1 MAAPAPA
8 VATSA
13 RVSLLKPRLLVAGAV
28 LTLTATLYFDLW
40 TGRTSPE
47 VLLSRNFDAQVLDL
61 PAPDFT
67 VQRMDGTAVRLSD
80 LRGKVVFLN
89 FWATWCAPCRQEFP
103 ELEKMAEELKG
114 LPLEMVAVS
123 GDDGWEDVKKFLG
136 PKGSKM
142 TIALDQSKTTPH
154 LYGTEKF
161 PESYVIDQRGR
172 MRLRFISV
180 QPWTDERIQRYL
192 EWLAHQG

>member
-1 MAAPAPA
+1 MARAP
-8 VATSA
+8 VASPLRP
-13 RVSLLKPRLLVAGAV
+13 RVLVAGAV
-28 LTLTATLYFDLW
+28 LVLTATLYFDLW
-40 TGRTSPE
+40 TGRTPPE

-67 VQRMDGTAVRLSD
+67 VQRMDGTAVRLSE
-80 LRGKVVFLN
+80 LRGKVVFVN
-89 FWATWCAPCRQEFP
+89 FWATWCAPCREEFP
-103 ELEKMAEELKG
+103 ELEKMAEALQG

-123 GDDGWEDVKKFLG
+123 GDDGWDDVRKFLG
-136 PKGSKM
+136 AKKSRM

-161 PESYVIDQRGR
+161 PESYVIDAQGR
-172 MRLRFISV
+172 LRLRFISV

-192 EWLAHQG
+192 EWLAHQS